1 MTRILIADDHPLFR
15 LALTQAVRALV
26 PEADVSEADG
36 FESAREALGKQP
48 DIDLVL
54 LDLHMPGSHGLMGLV
69 ALRTEFPAVAIIM
82 ISANDDPIVIERAL
96 TYGAAGFIPKR
107 SDLSAMQE
115 TLRAVLA
122 CETPA
127 SFVSD
132 RRSDSSPIAQDQALA
147 ARLGSLSPQQLRVL
161 SLVADG
167 LLNKQ
172 IADRL
177 GIQERTVKA
186 HMSAVFER
194 LGVRNRTQASLL
206 LRSLE
211 VADPA
216 NAVPSETR

>member
-15 LALTQAVRALV
+15 LALAQAVRSLAEQAEV
-26 PEADVSEADG
+26 IEADR
-36 FESAREALGKQP
+36 FESARQHLLSRT

-69 ALRTEFPAVAIIM
+69 ALRAEFPAVAIVM
-82 ISANDDPIVIERAL
+82 ISAHDDPAVIRRAL

-107 SDLSAMQE
+107 SSLGELQE
-115 TLRAVLA
+115 SLRAVLA
-122 CETPA
+122 CEYPG
-127 SFVSD
+127 
-132 RRSDSSPIAQDQALA
+132 QAAFDDGTAGNEDAEDMQLA
-147 ARLGSLSPQQLRVL
+147 ARLASLSPQQLRVL
-161 SLVADG
+161 GLVAEG

-177 GIQERTVKA
+177 DIQERTVKA

-194 LGVRNRTQASLL
+194 LGVRNRTQASML

-211 VADPA
+211 IHDPSRSP
-216 NAVPSETR
+216 VER